1 MTVQI
6 STMQFIALV
15 ITLCL
20 LLGMII
26 MHLNERVEKRLEKQ
40 KEYAD
45 KD

>member
-1 MTVQI
+1 MTTI
-6 STMQFIALV
+6 QFIALV
-15 ITLCL
+15 ITLCI

>member
-1 MTVQI
+1 MT
-6 STMQFIALV
+6 TMQFIGLV
-15 ITLCL
+15 ITLCI

>member
-6 STMQFIALV
+6 SAMQFIALV
-15 ITLCL
+15 STLCI

-40 KEYAD
+40 KEYTD
-45 KD
+45 ND